1 MQRLI
6 AAAGAALLSVT
17 LAVPAVAQDKQ
28 AMPNIIDLG
37 CDAFEAQP
45 AASGSIDVLTG
56 ATIVITLCSNPT
68 TGFSWSAPATSDA
81 SVVSVSGWTSVEPP
95 ADMAGA
101 PGSVQVTAQALAAG
115 TATISSSYDQ
125 PWDGGQK
132 GAWTAEL
139 TVNVHDG
146 VDVAISCDAFADQ
159 PHAVQDVTIAAGQ
172 AVVLQLCSNPTTGY
186 SWGEAASSDD
196 SVASAGSWVYEAPA
210 AGMMGASGTDNLM
223 ILGLSAGTAQITASY
238 GQPWD
243 GGAEGDW
250 TVELTVTV
258 S

>member
-17 LAVPAVAQDKQ
+17 LAVPAVAQDRP
-28 AMPNIIDLG
+28 AMPIVIDLG
-37 CDAFEAQP
+37 CDAFQAQP
-45 AASGSIDVLTG
+45 AASGSIEALTG

-68 TGFSWSAPATSDA
+68 TGYSWSAPVTSDA
-81 SVVSVSGWTSVEPP
+81 SVVSVSGWTTVAPP
-95 ADMAGA
+95 TDMAGA

-146 VDVAISCDAFADQ
+146 VDVAISCDSFAEQ
-159 PHAVQDVTIAAGQ
+159 PHAVQEVSIAAGQ
-172 AVVLQLCSNPTTGY
+172 AVVLQLCANPTTGY
-186 SWGEAASSDD
+186 SWGDATSSDD
-196 SVASAGSWVYEAPA
+196 SVASAGSWTYEAPA
-210 AGMMGASGTDNLM
+210 AGMMGAPGTDNLV
-223 ILGLSAGTAQITASY
+223 ITGHSSGTAQITASY
-238 GQPWD
+238 GQPWE
-243 GGAEGDW
+243 GGAKGDW